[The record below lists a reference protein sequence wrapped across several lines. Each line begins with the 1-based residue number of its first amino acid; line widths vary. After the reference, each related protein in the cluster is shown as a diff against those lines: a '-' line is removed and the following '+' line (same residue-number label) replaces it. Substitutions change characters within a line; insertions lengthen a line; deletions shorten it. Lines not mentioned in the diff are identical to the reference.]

1 MEIRK
6 YVALLWQWAWL
17 IILGVIIA
25 AGVAYLVSINTTPVY
40 QASARLLIDQA
51 PGASSNTYAD
61 VLTIEKIS
69 QTYVELLTV
78 TDVMDEVIAQL
89 NLPIE
94 SGDLR
99 GQISASAPA
108 DTQILNLTVQ
118 DTNPERAA
126 AIANATA
133 EAFIR
138 YNERTQAARYAE
150 PRSNLQTE
158 LSNVG
163 DQIEEI
169 EVQINT
175 LNSSETDLTP
185 TQQADLSRL
194 ETQLREQQT
203 IYNNIFNDLQD
214 LRVQSATESNNVLI
228 VEPAVP
234 NPNPIRPRTFTNTL
248 LAAAVGGM
256 LALGV
261 IFLIDYLDDT
271 IKTPDQVTADTGL
284 SAIGVISFIKGEEP
298 SDRLITHTTP
308 RAPISEAYR
317 VLRTNLEFSSIDDKL
332 RSVLV
337 TSPSPGE
344 GKSTTAA
351 NLGTVVAQAGNRV
364 IIVDADLRRPSQ
376 HKVFQVPNNQGLT
389 TALLDSE
396 TPISY
401 HIQQTKVPGL
411 RIMSSGP
418 LPPNPSELLRSHRMQ
433 QILAQLNDEADFVIV
448 DTPPT
453 LTVADASILSPR
465 VSGSVLVLKIAS
477 TRRDALIQAQESLN
491 KTGAHVLG
499 VVMNHATPGR
509 GGYYNY
515 YYYRYYNYEY
525 GDKKPTKS
533 RNPLAR
539 WLAGAGSK

>member
-17 IILGVIIA
+17 VILGVVIA
-25 AGVAYLVSINTTPVY
+25 AGVAYIVSINTTPVY

-78 TDVMDEVIAQL
+78 SDVLNEVITEL
-89 NLPIE
+89 NLPTE
-94 SGDLR
+94 ASGLR
-99 GQISASAPA
+99 RQISASAPA
-108 DTQILNLTVQ
+108 DTQILNITVQ

-126 AIANATA
+126 AIANSTA

-138 YNERTQAARYAE
+138 YNERTQLERYAD
-150 PRSNLQTE
+150 PMANLQTE
-158 LSNVG
+158 LNTVG
-163 DQIEEI
+163 DQIELI
-169 EVQINT
+169 ETNINT
-175 LNSSETDLTP
+175 LASSGELSP
-185 TQQADLSRL
+185 AQQADLSRL
-194 ETQLREQQT
+194 ETQLKEQQT
-203 IYNNIFNDLQD
+203 VYNNIFNDLQG
-214 LRVQSATESNNVLI
+214 LRVKSATESNKVLI
-228 VEPAVP
+228 VEPATP
-234 NPNPIRPRTFTNTL
+234 NDSPIRPRTFTNTL

-271 IKTPDQVTADTGL
+271 IKTPDQVTQDTGL
-284 SAIGVISFIKGEEP
+284 SAIGVISFIKGDEP

-308 RAPISEAYR
+308 RAPTSEAYR

-364 IIVDADLRRPSQ
+364 VIVDADLRRPSQ

-411 RIMSSGP
+411 RIMTSGP

-433 QILAQLNDEADFVIV
+433 QILAELNDEADFVIV

-453 LTVADASILSPR
+453 LTVADASILAPR
-465 VSGSVLVLKIAS
+465 VGGGVIVLKIAS
-477 TRRDALIQAQESLN
+477 TRRDALIQAQESLH

-539 WLAGAGSK
+539 WLAGANK

>member
-17 IILGVIIA
+17 VILGVVIA
-25 AGVAYLVSINTTPVY
+25 AGVAYIVSINTTPVY

-78 TDVMDEVIAQL
+78 SDVLNEVITEL

-94 SGDLR
+94 ASGLR
-99 GQISASAPA
+99 RQISASAPA
-108 DTQILNLTVQ
+108 DTQILNITVQ

-126 AIANATA
+126 AIANSTA

-138 YNERTQAARYAE
+138 YNERTQLERYAD
-150 PRSNLQTE
+150 PMANLQTE
-158 LSNVG
+158 LDTVG
-163 DQIEEI
+163 DQIELI
-169 EVQINT
+169 ETNINT
-175 LNSSETDLTP
+175 LATSGELSP
-185 TQQADLSRL
+185 AQQADLSRL
-194 ETQLREQQT
+194 ETQLKEQQT
-203 IYNNIFNDLQD
+203 VYNNIFNDLQS
-214 LRVQSATESNNVLI
+214 LRVKSATESNKVLI
-228 VEPAVP
+228 VEPASP
-234 NPNPIRPRTFTNTL
+234 NDSPIRPRTLTNTL

-271 IKTPDQVTADTGL
+271 IKTPDQVTQDTGL
-284 SAIGVISFIKGEEP
+284 SAIGVISYIKGDEP
-298 SDRLITHTTP
+298 PDRLITHTTP
-308 RAPISEAYR
+308 RAPTSEAYR

-411 RIMSSGP
+411 RIMTSGP

-433 QILAQLNDEADFVIV
+433 QILAELNDEADFVIV

-453 LTVADASILSPR
+453 LTVADASILAPR
-465 VSGSVLVLKIAS
+465 VGGGVIVLKIAS
-477 TRRDALIQAQESLN
+477 TRRDALIQAQESLH

-539 WLAGAGSK
+539 WLAGANK